1 MIPRTLFS
9 DEHELYRDSCR
20 RFIEAEIVPFHG
32 EWEKVGVVP
41 RELWAKAGDAGL
53 LCPNVPEEFGG
64 AGAGFLYNVVIT
76 EELGRAGATG
86 PGFTVHSDMVASYIL
101 GFGTD
106 EQKKRW
112 LPGMVAGT
120 SIGALG
126 LTEPGCGSDLKS
138 MRTRALRDGDDYIIN
153 GQKTYISNGQLCDLI
168 VLACKTDPDAGAKG
182 VSLIVVESDRKG
194 FQKGRRLEKMG
205 LKAQDTSELFFNDVR
220 VPVANRLGKEGDG
233 FKMAMHKLG
242 AERLIIAANAMA
254 MCETAIAW
262 TVAYTQER
270 KAFGQTISEFQ
281 NTRFKIAE
289 LTAQVQSA
297 RVFVDR
303 CIELAVDNTLDSTDA
318 AMAKLV
324 ASELQCKVVDECLQ
338 FFGGYGYMLEYPIS
352 RMYIDTRIR
361 RIAGGSSEVMRE
373 IIGRKIFQKKS

>member
-1 MIPRTLFS
+1 MIPRTLFT

-20 RFIEAEIVPFHG
+20 KFIESEIVPNHG
-32 EWEKVGVVP
+32 EWEKTGQVP
-41 RELWAKAGDAGL
+41 RELWRKAGAAGL
-53 LCPNVPEEFGG
+53 LCPNVPEEYGG

-101 GFGTD
+101 SFGTD

-112 LPGMVAGT
+112 LPGMVSGELV
-120 SIGALG
+120 GALG

-138 MRTRALRDGDDYIIN
+138 MRTRAIRDGDHYVIN
-153 GQKTYISNGQLCDLI
+153 GQKTYISNGQLCDLV
-168 VLACKTDPDAGAKG
+168 VLACKTDPEAGGKG
-182 VSLIVVESDRKG
+182 VSLIVVEADRKG
-194 FQKGRRLEKMG
+194 FQKGRRLEKLG

-220 VPVANRLGKEGDG
+220 VPVANRLGAEGAG
-233 FKMAMHKLG
+233 FKMAMHKL
-242 AERLIIAANAMA
+242 AHERLIISANAMA
-254 MCETAIAW
+254 ICEAALAW

-270 KAFGQTISEFQ
+270 KAFGQQIAEFQ

-289 LTAQVQSA
+289 LTAQFQSA
-297 RVFVDR
+297 RVFIDR
-303 CIELAVDNTLDSTDA
+303 CIELAKDDRLDSTDA

-324 ASELQCKVVDECLQ
+324 STELQCKLVDECLQ
-338 FFGGYGYMLEYPIS
+338 FFGGYGYMLEYPIAHA
-352 RMYIDTRIR
+352 YIDTRIR

-373 IIGRKIFQKKS
+373 IISRKIFGKK